1 MEILCIN
8 LKRSAD
14 RRQFQERQAEVL
26 GLNLRFLD
34 ATDYRDL
41 SVSELANAARHWT
54 RPIVGKDVG
63 CFQSHRRAWEVV
75 ARMHAPCVILEDDIV
90 FTKNIVAILREIETK
105 EFPDN
110 RVYDLEFE
118 PRKHLIAKRAMWQK
132 NGFYASQLFIN
143 KTGAGCYVLTP
154 YVARRL
160 LSEVGVYAMV
170 DSWLWTRPWLQMM
183 QIEPCPA
190 AQSRDL
196 EQKYAFETATTQAKE
211 AYLSTGSLLS
221 RKLLRASLTADQL
234 FNFCRGVIVG
244 ENRRLNFNREDFQR

>member
-8 LKRSAD
+8 LRRSAD

-34 ATDYRDL
+34 ATGYRNL

-54 RPIVGKDVG
+54 RSIVGKDVG

-75 ARMHAPCVILEDDIV
+75 ARMHSPCVILEDDIV
-90 FTKNIVAILREIETK
+90 FTKNIAAILRELETVQ
-105 EFPDN
+105 FPDN

-118 PRKHLIAKRAMWQK
+118 PRKHLIAKRAIWK
-132 NGFYASQLFIN
+132 GNGFYASQLFIN

-170 DSWLWTRPWLQMM
+170 DSWLWTGPWLQMV

-196 EQKYAFETATTQAKE
+196 QQNYAFDTATTQANDT
-211 AYLSTGSLLS
+211 YLLTGTLLS
-221 RKLLRASLTADQL
+221 RKLLRASPTADQL
-234 FNFCRGVIVG
+234 FNFCWGVIVG
-244 ENRRLNFNREDFQR
+244 ENRRLKLNRGDF